1 MNNKAHWAFWVIAIL
16 GLLWN
21 VGGIMNYMMQ
31 MKPEFVASMPES
43 HQAIINGRPAWATGG
58 FAVGVFGGAIGCLFL
73 LLRKPLAGLVFM
85 ISLMGI
91 FVTMIHS
98 LQVVMTKSSFSV
110 TEIFVMIV
118 LPIVVANFL
127 IGFTFYAMK
136 RNWIALQ
143 NNTNSK

>member
-1 MNNKAHWAFWVIAIL
+1 MSNLRTNAHWAFWAIAIL

-31 MKPEFVASMPES
+31 MKPEFVASMPET

-58 FAVGVFGGAIGCLFL
+58 FAIGVFGGAIGCLLL
-73 LLRKPLAGLVFM
+73 LLRKNLAGLVFM

-98 LQVVMTKSSFSV
+98 LQVVMQKSSFSL
-110 TEIFVMIV
+110 TEIFVMII

-127 IGFTFYAMK
+127 IGFTFFAAK
-136 RNWIALQ
+136 REWL
-143 NNTNSK
+143 S